1 MRKFLPALFS
11 GLLAV
16 SFSQLAAAQSSS
28 TQAPDNRTSADTG
41 IKSESGTGAS
51 AGANAG
57 TSGGSAASG
66 QSSSDTQK
74 PAKKSKAKSD
84 KKHRNP
90 EQSSSTKSDKDTT
103 AAGSTSGSTAGTTSG
118 SAGAGASSNDM
129 PRKPDSSAAPMKS
142 DANVRSGAKSPTTS
156 EKSD

>member
-74 PAKKSKAKSD
+74 PAKKTKAKSD
-84 KKHRNP
+84 KKHGKA
-90 EQSSSTKSDKDTT
+90 QQSSTKSDKDTT